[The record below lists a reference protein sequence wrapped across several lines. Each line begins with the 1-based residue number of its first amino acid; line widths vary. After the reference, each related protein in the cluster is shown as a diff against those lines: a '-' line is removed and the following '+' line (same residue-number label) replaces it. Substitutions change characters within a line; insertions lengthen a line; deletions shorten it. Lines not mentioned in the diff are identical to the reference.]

1 MNPKCAFL
9 RASAFVVFALP
20 AIAAFIPPDLPLVTP
35 TQDSQ
40 GRFVINEG
48 ILYQLPFPLAFESGD
63 VILAE
68 PQGLPSDLARFF
80 NNLQDFGNGTGIGN
94 LIFMYSDIDLMPD
107 SGDNFPILTDRMFNV
122 VTLSEL
128 GPENGVQGTP
138 YTASLLDGS
147 SISYLL
153 VSDVPEPSSMLLI
166 GSGLLVLATVCRKRS
181 FTKV

>member
-1 MNPKCAFL
+1 MTLKCASL
-9 RASAFVVFALP
+9 RASMFALVALP
-20 AIAAFIPPDLPLVTP
+20 AIAAFIPPDLSPVTP
-35 TQDSQ
+35 TQDQ
-40 GRFVINEG
+40 LGRFVIHEG

-94 LIFMYSDIDLMPD
+94 LIFMYSNIDSLPD
-107 SGDNFPILTDRMFNV
+107 SSDNIPIPTDRMFNV
-122 VTLSEL
+122 VTLPEV
-128 GPENGVQGTP
+128 GPENGIQGTP

-153 VSDVPEPSSMLLI
+153 VSDVPEPSSILLVA
-166 GSGLLVLATVCRKRS
+166 SGVLVLATLRRKR
-181 FTKV
+181 FFIKA